1 MNMYTPFSEKYVL
14 ECTSDGGFYAYLSDY
29 DQCCAYGETEDDALE
44 NLQEVAEEYFREIAL
59 MYTLEDVS

>member
-14 ECTSDGGFYAYLSDY
+14 ECTPDGGFYAYLSDY